1 MPNPFIRKLDGFE
14 KIQDV
19 DRDWLKSLTRT
30 AIEVEANQDLI
41 REGDNPEIV
50 HLVMEGLA
58 VRYKWTFE
66 GRRHIFA
73 YMIPGDFCDLHVALL
88 RRMDHSIRTVTPCRV
103 VKLLPATII
112 EMTDRRPSLARALW
126 MCSLVDEATLREWLV
141 NIGQRSASQ
150 RIAHLFC
157 ELHMRMEAVGLTANG
172 SFELPLTQEEIADTM
187 GLSNVH
193 VNRSLKDLRQANLVT
208 LRNETIAIPDVE
220 KLKDYSSFDPS
231 YLHIERTR
239 SSCL

>member
-1 MPNPFIRKLDGFE
+1 MANPFIRKLDGFE
-14 KIQDV
+14 KIHDE
-19 DRDWLKSLTRT
+19 DRDWLISMTRNVV
-30 AIEVEANQDLI
+30 EVEANRDLI

-50 HLVMEGLA
+50 HLVLEGLA
-58 VRYKWTFE
+58 VRYKSTLE

-88 RRMDHSIRTVTPCRV
+88 RRMDHSIATVTPCRV
-103 VKLLPATII
+103 VKLPPAVII
-112 EMTDRRPSLARALW
+112 EMTERRPSLARALW

-157 ELHMRMEAVGLTANG
+157 ELHVRMKAVGLTTDG
-172 SFELPLTQEEIADTM
+172 GFELPLTQEEIADTM

-193 VNRSLKDLRQANLVT
+193 VNRSLKELRYANLVT
-208 LRNETIAIPDVE
+208 LKNEMIAIPNVDV
-220 KLKDYSSFDPS
+220 LKRYSSFDPS

-239 SSCL
+239 SVRI